1 MLICIL
7 ISKIEEK
14 QVKQEKEPS
23 KDTAPAKREE
33 LKDPVLEDDE
43 DDEDADKDVSS
54 FKILLLT
61 TFLKRNLTKHVLD
74 L

>member
-7 ISKIEEK
+7 IIKIEEK

-23 KDTAPAKREE
+23 KDTAPAKKEE

-43 DDEDADKDVSS
+43 DDEDADKDVS
-54 FKILLLT
+54 
-61 TFLKRNLTKHVLD
+61 
-74 L
+74 